1 MERLGG
7 RTIRVLFAIAATSAV
22 VAALHFGR
30 PLLVP
35 FVLATL
41 VTLLLAPAVDRLQ
54 KWGLGRVPAVVLVV
68 GLSFVV
74 LAGAGWVL
82 TGQLARLGSDFPKHK
97 HAVLAKVRS
106 LRGPLGEMFG
116 KGHAATQEFQKELST
131 TLGKEPA
138 ASSEAVKVQV
148 VEAPS
153 PVLKPFTDA
162 AGSFLEIL
170 GEGAV
175 VLLLGCFLLV
185 YYADVRDR
193 ILRLVGDRQIHLT
206 THAMNEAGTSI
217 SRYLAMHSILNG
229 IHGTLLGLG
238 LFALGVPNA
247 LLWGI
252 LAATL
257 RFIPYLGP
265 WVSAAL
271 PIAMALV
278 VFEGW
283 AVPLGVMGFLAC
295 LELVSNMVLEPWLY
309 GRRTGLSPLAVVV
322 SAIFWASVWGGIGLV
337 LAVPMSVCLLVLGRH
352 VPGLEF
358 LAILLGSEPPLEPHV
373 RLYHRLLAKDPD
385 ESLDAALDWRK
396 TNPEEDI
403 YDGLLLPTLALAET
417 DRQAG
422 KLEEAGEADFYRGL
436 KELVEE
442 LEGPVAPQ
450 GAAPH
455 ADIRVLCLP
464 AEDESDGV
472 VAEILARALSRS
484 GIPAETAPAEAL
496 VGEKVES
503 VEQRRADIV
512 VISALPPWT
521 VASARYLYKRLRRRF
536 PDMEIVV
543 GLWTAKND
551 LGRVQ
556 ARYAPDGKTYL
567 VGTLADARKR
577 VHELSEALR
586 LSKTVP
592 SAPKVPVPV

>member
-7 RTIRVLFAIAATSAV
+7 RTIRFLVAFAATSAV

-41 VTLLLAPAVDRLQ
+41 VTLLLAPAVNRLQ

-68 GLSFVV
+68 GLSFIV

-82 TGQLARLGSDFPKHK
+82 TGQLARLGSDFQKHK
-97 HAVLAKVRS
+97 NAVLTKVRS
-106 LRGPLGEMFG
+106 LRGPMGEVFG
-116 KGHAATQEFQKELST
+116 KGRAATQEIQEELSS
-131 TLGKEPA
+131 TLGKGPA
-138 ASSEAVKVQV
+138 ASSEAVRVQV

-153 PVLKPFTDA
+153 PALKPFTDA

-265 WVSAAL
+265 WVSAVL

-283 AVPLGVMGFLAC
+283 ALPLGVMGFLAG

-352 VPGLEF
+352 VPGLGF

-385 ESLDAALDWRK
+385 EALDAALDWRK
-396 TNPEEDI
+396 TKPEEDI
-403 YDGLLLPTLALAET
+403 YDGLLLPTLALAEA

-450 GAAPH
+450 GAAPQ

-472 VAEILARALSRS
+472 AAEILARALSRS
-484 GIPAETAPAEAL
+484 GIPAETAPAEAM

-586 LSKTVP
+586 LSKDAP
-592 SAPKVPVPV
+592 SAPHVPVPV